1 MSNNMP
7 TSNAQAHAIV
17 FADIVDSTR
26 MYESLGDTLAKK
38 LITGLEDAIA
48 EVVNDC
54 GGHVV
59 EIIGDEVM
67 SRYDDVNT
75 AVTAA
80 CRIQER
86 VEIYAAQ
93 TRMPMAA
100 RIGLHYGPAILE
112 NGRMY
117 GDSVNVAARMAA
129 IAQARQ
135 IITTEQVVEALS
147 EELRSMARRF
157 DKVKVKG
164 KFEHMIIYDLLWKK
178 EDVTFIHSAP
188 VTQSLTTQTLV
199 LQYHHKIYRMPPTQG
214 TIHIGRDPKNEL
226 VVNASSASRTHA
238 VLEFYRGKYVLKD
251 ISTNGTY
258 VTTQNQQSLY
268 LRRETIP
275 LLGHGKIG
283 LGEPVSEGN
292 KHLISYHFQ
301 ASDRPNKASL

>member
-1 MSNNMP
+1 MS
-7 TSNAQAHAIV
+7 TTNAQKYAIV

-38 LITGLEDAIA
+38 LITELEEAIA
-48 EVVNDC
+48 EVVIEC

-67 SRYDDVNT
+67 SRYNDAST
-75 AVTAA
+75 AVAAA

-86 VEIYAAQ
+86 VDLYAEQ
-93 TRMPMAA
+93 SGMPMAA
-100 RIGLHYGPAILE
+100 RIGLHYGPAIFE
-112 NGRMY
+112 HGRMY

-135 IITTEQVVEALS
+135 IITTEQVVKALPD
-147 EELRSMARRF
+147 EQRPLARRF

-164 KFEHMIIYDLLWKK
+164 KFDHMIIYDLLWHK
-178 EDVTFIHSAP
+178 EDITFIHTAP
-188 VTQSLTTQTLV
+188 ITQSLATRTLI
-199 LQYHHKIYRMPPTQG
+199 LQYNKKTYRMPPTQG
-214 TIHIGRDPKNEL
+214 SIHIGRDPKNEL
-226 VVNASSASRTHA
+226 IVNASSASRTHA

-275 LLGHGKIG
+275 LLGHGQIG
-283 LGEPVSEGN
+283 LGEPVSEKN
-292 KHLISYHFQ
+292 RHLISYHFQ
-301 ASDRPNKASL
+301 ENH

>member
-1 MSNNMP
+1 MP
-7 TSNAQAHAIV
+7 TTNDQTHAIV

-26 MYESLGDTLAKK
+26 MYESLGDNVAKK
-38 LITGLEDAIA
+38 LITELEEAIA
-48 EVVNDC
+48 EVVEAC

-67 SRYDDVNT
+67 SRYNDAST

-86 VEIYAAQ
+86 VDLYADQ
-93 TRMPMAA
+93 SGMPMAA

-112 NGRMY
+112 DGRMY

-135 IITTEQVVEALS
+135 IITTEQVVQALPA
-147 EELRSMARRF
+147 EQRSMARRF

-164 KFEHMIIYDLLWKK
+164 KFAHMIIYDLLWHK
-178 EDVTFIHSAP
+178 EDVTFIHTAP
-188 VTQSLTTQTLV
+188 ITQNLKTKTLV
-199 LQYHHKIYRMPPTQG
+199 LQYNHKTYRMPPTQG
-214 TIHIGRDPKNEL
+214 SVHIGRDPKNQL
-226 VVNASSASRTHA
+226 IVNASSASRTHA

-258 VTTQNQQSLY
+258 VTTQNNQSLY
-268 LRRETIP
+268 LRRETVP

-283 LGEPVSEGN
+283 LGEPVSEKN
-292 KHLISYHFQ
+292 QHLISYHFQ
-301 ASDRPNKASL
+301 ENS